1 VEELQLTT
9 RQTVSPNLSAIIEE
23 WLAEQDGEL
32 FRVRVHN
39 YDGCADQEPR
49 PDGAIAWR
57 VGGWACHR
65 ADVVRVAL
73 AVRRRL
79 AGVDIP
85 YGFVAMGL

>member
-1 VEELQLTT
+1 MKLQLTT
-9 RQTVSPNLSAIIEE
+9 RQTVSPNLSATIEE
-23 WLAEQDGEL
+23 WLAEQDGDL

-39 YDGCADQEPR
+39 YDGSAEWEPR

-57 VGGWACHR
+57 AGWACRR
-65 ADVVRVAL
+65 ADVVRIAL

-79 AGVDIP
+79 AGVDVP